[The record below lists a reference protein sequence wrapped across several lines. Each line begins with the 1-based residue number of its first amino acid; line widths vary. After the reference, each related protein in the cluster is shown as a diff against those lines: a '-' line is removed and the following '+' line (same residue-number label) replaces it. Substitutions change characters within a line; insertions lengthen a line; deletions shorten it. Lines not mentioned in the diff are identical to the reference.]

1 MDAIRVDMPYGPRA
15 IMEKIRNLTEGKKWF
30 YLNNQAMN
38 RLKEIADDVQE
49 ISNLVKIHYG
59 NLMILAGPHTA
70 DWWRVY
76 AMEGEISFREES
88 NPDVVVFMVG

>member
-1 MDAIRVDMPYGPRA
+1 MDAIREDMPYGPSA

-30 YLNNQAMN
+30 YLNNQAMT
-38 RLKEIADDVQE
+38 RLKEIADDVQQ
-49 ISNLVKIHYG
+49 ITNLIKIHSG

-76 AMEGEISFREES
+76 AMEGEIFFREAA
-88 NPDVVVFMVG
+88 NPEAVVFMQG